1 MNEILLN
8 NQVIVYLLSE
18 STLFILLFIALLN
31 TVTMLA
37 KWDFDSYTESQ
48 FRLERRAYLV
58 MTILIFVF
66 AVKFL
71 LLVYFVFTID
81 TLSVLVPGAMCA
93 AGVIS
98 ANAYGMPLLFTKLLI
113 LFFLLLWMT
122 INSYD
127 LEAKNYPFFRI
138 KSWLFVF
145 IFMMI
150 GIETGLDYAYF
161 THIDILK
168 PVSCCSTLYGQM
180 EGANPLPFGLNI
192 PGLLALF
199 YLLYL
204 IVMGAMLS
212 RQRILSIAANLLFV
226 FIAYYSVVYF
236 FGTYVY
242 ALPTHKCPFCM
253 LQKAYYYVGY
263 LIWGTLFGGVFLG
276 IISSVMELW
285 LKVERDGERKLSMV
299 LLSIFVL
306 VCTMYV
312 LVYYLRNGVFLS

>member
-18 STLFILLFIALLN
+18 STLFFLLCVAMVG
-31 TVTMLA
+31 TVTILA
-37 KWDFDSYTESQ
+37 RWDFESYSELQ

-71 LLVYFVFTID
+71 LLIYFVYTID

-98 ANAYGMPLLFTKLLI
+98 ANDYGMPLLFLKLLS
-113 LFFLLLWMT
+113 LFFFLLWMAM
-122 INSYD
+122 NAYD
-127 LEAKNYPFFRI
+127 LEARNYPLFRL
-138 KSWLFVF
+138 KSWLFIL
-145 IFMMI
+145 IFTLVTV
-150 GIETGLDYAYF
+150 ETGLDYAYF
-161 THIDILK
+161 SHIDLLK

-180 EGANPLPFGLNI
+180 EGANPLPFGLNTTT
-192 PGLLALF
+192 LLILF
-199 YLLYL
+199 YLLYV
-204 IVMGAMLS
+204 IVVGATVLK
-212 RQRILSIAANLLFV
+212 QRILSVMANLLFV
-226 FIAYYSVVYF
+226 VIAYYSVVYF

-253 LQKAYYYVGY
+253 LQKEYYYVGY
-263 LIWGTLFGGVFLG
+263 LIWGTLFGGVYLG
-276 IISSVMELW
+276 IIASLMELG
-285 LKVERDGERKLSMV
+285 LNVERKRERNMALV

-306 VCTMYV
+306 VCTSYV
-312 LVYYLRNGVFLS
+312 VVYYLRNGVFL